1 MTDNNT
7 NNEGP
12 VKPDV
17 TKKEAIRVVADLI
30 HASNDMNVDYDWHEV
45 LEVELN
51 DGRWVKVTLEE
62 IDDPTPEAEDE

>member
-1 MTDNNT
+1 MTNNT

-12 VKPDV
+12 VKPDA
-17 TKKEAIRVVADLI
+17 TKKEAIRIIADLI

-62 IDDPTPEAEDE
+62 IDDPTPEEE